1 MKCDFWASF
10 LACIFASPCLGRKPK
25 AKVATCN
32 IKMMA
37 KNKLWLMEDM
47 QRHLFFAKGDQ
58 VEKASKKFKSV
69 MHIT

>member
-1 MKCDFWASF
+1 
-10 LACIFASPCLGRKPK
+10 
-25 AKVATCN
+25 
-32 IKMMA
+32 
-37 KNKLWLMEDM
+37 MEDM